1 MVVDV
6 ASVLAEL
13 SELPPTL
20 LALPHQVLLDPALLP
35 VSGFLY
41 VPPEQSLF
49 VKLLSTH
56 VTPARTYM
64 ITTQNPE
71 QRRLHKPH
79 AGKAKLAPG

>member
-13 SELPPTL
+13 SELPSTL

-35 VSGFLY
+35 VRGFLH

-56 VTPARTYM
+56 VTPARTVM
-64 ITTQNPE
+64 IIMQIPE
-71 QRRLHKPH
+71 QRLLTQTSRWQD
-79 AGKAKLAPG
+79 

>member
-13 SELPPTL
+13 RELPPTL

-35 VSGFLY
+35 VSGFLH
-41 VPPEQSLF
+41 VPPEQSLL

-56 VTPARTYM
+56 VTPAGTDKINMQTPR
-64 ITTQNPE
+64 Q
-71 QRRLHKPH
+71 QL
-79 AGKAKLAPG
+79 LAQTSSWQD